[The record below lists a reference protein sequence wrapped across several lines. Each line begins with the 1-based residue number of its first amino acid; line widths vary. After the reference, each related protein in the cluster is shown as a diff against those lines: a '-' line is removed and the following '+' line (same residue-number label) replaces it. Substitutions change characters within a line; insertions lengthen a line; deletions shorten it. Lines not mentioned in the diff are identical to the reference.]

1 MSRNFYIADTH
12 FGHKNC
18 IRYDNRPFKT
28 IEEHDDVLIMNWN
41 KTVAPSDHVYVIGD
55 FAYRNRRG
63 VKEYIDVLN
72 GHIHLIRGNHD
83 KRSAGYERNFESV
96 HDVLVLDDAFRGE
109 TRKVVL
115 CHYWMPFAPYQ
126 RRGAF
131 VLYGHTHVSQEAE
144 LEEEMKKMI
153 RSRGI
158 RCDAYNAGCMYQ
170 DYRPMTLEE
179 IVERNGG

>member
-1 MSRNFYIADTH
+1 M
-12 FGHKNC
+12 
-18 IRYDNRPFKT
+18 
-28 IEEHDDVLIMNWN
+28 
-41 KTVAPSDHVYVIGD
+41 YVIGD

-63 VKEYIDVLN
+63 VKDYVDALN

-83 KRSAGYERNFESV
+83 RRSAEYERFFESV
-96 HDVLVLDDAFRGE
+96 HNILVINDMFHGE

-144 LEEEMKKMI
+144 LEEVMKI
-153 RSRGI
+153 S
-158 RCDAYNAGCMYQ
+158 DAELYREKKRRNAG
-170 DYRPMTLEE
+170 R
-179 IVERNGG
+179 